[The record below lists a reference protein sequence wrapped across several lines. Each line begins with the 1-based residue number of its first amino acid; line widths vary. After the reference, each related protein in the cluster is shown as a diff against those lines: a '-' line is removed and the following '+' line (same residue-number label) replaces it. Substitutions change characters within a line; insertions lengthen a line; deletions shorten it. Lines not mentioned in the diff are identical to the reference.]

1 MESLNQKILNK
12 KKVYESTR
20 KGEIKLA
27 QIADNSSYRESLRQ
41 KKVRASGRGSAA
53 ANREKYAIPKYK
65 IRILGEHDKS
75 IPSQALP
82 WANPIIKAANPA
94 VSTGNDH

>member
-27 QIADNSSYRESLRQ
+27 QM
-41 KKVRASGRGSAA
+41 
-53 ANREKYAIPKYK
+53 
-65 IRILGEHDKS
+65 
-75 IPSQALP
+75 
-82 WANPIIKAANPA
+82 PIIQVTEK
-94 VSTGNDH
+94 V

>member
-41 KKVRASGRGSAA
+41 TKVRKSGRGSAA
-53 ANREKYAIPKYK
+53 AKREKYAIPK
-65 IRILGEHDKS
+65 H
-75 IPSQALP
+75 
-82 WANPIIKAANPA
+82 N
-94 VSTGNDH
+94 